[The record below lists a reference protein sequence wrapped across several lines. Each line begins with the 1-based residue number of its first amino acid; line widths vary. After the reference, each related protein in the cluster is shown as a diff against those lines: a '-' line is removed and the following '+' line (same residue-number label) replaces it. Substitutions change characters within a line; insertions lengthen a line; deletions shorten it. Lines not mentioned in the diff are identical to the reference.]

1 MRCFVKKISLAAITN
16 YSGNLNCGHYTRLV
30 KDGET
35 WWHCNDKAVVPVN
48 MDDIS
53 KYIYIYGIHFE
64 LRFFDFIYNIYISYI
79 HYIVFICRG
88 FD

>member
-1 MRCFVKKISLAAITN
+1 MYQKFNLAAMLN
-16 YSGNLNCGHYTRLV
+16 HSGNLNSGYDMYLV

-53 KYIYIYGIHFE
+53 KYIYIY
-64 LRFFDFIYNIYISYI
+64 YIYIYI
-79 HYIVFICRG
+79 YYIVFICRG

>member
-1 MRCFVKKISLAAITN
+1 MRYFVKKISLAAIAN
-16 YSGNLNCGHYTRLV
+16 CIGNLNSGHYTCLL

-53 KYIYIYGIHFE
+53 KYIYIYIILCLSAGGLTDHSLILWE
-64 LRFFDFIYNIYISYI
+64 LTLPHITLFF
-79 HYIVFICRG
+79 
-88 FD
+88 